1 MQPLMHIL
9 ASPLAFQ
16 EGAPSAPGWTS
27 FIPLVL
33 VFGIF
38 YFLMIAPM
46 RKRQKAHQA
55 MLGALE
61 KGDEVVTNGGVY
73 GRITAIDDAFVIL
86 EVADNVR
93 IKVARHAVSGMQG
106 EEEPS

>member
-1 MQPLMHIL
+1 MEPLMHIL

-16 EGAPSAPGWTS
+16 EGQAAAPGWTS
-27 FIPLVL
+27 LLPLIL

-55 MLGALE
+55 MLGALK
-61 KGDEVVTNGGVY
+61 KGDKVITNGGVY
-73 GRITAIDDAFVIL
+73 GEIAALEDTFVLLKIADD
-86 EVADNVR
+86 VR
-93 IKVARHAVSGMQG
+93 IKVARHAISGLEG
-106 EEEPS
+106 EEPAS